1 MSKADIKWTAVSYWA
16 GSLLLIAVA
25 AVIYITQKIDDI
37 TAAAALLGVMLMV
50 SSVFD
55 YIGVGK
61 SAPDERARKI
71 GTLAATWSWYITVS
85 FTGMLLVFSYWNGRE
100 FTTAHLL
107 SIIVFIMTAS
117 MLIINAYFRLKG
129 DVE

>member
-1 MSKADIKWTAVSYWA
+1 MTRADLKWTAISYWA
-16 GSLLLIAVA
+16 GSLLLMAVA

-37 TAAAALLGVMLMV
+37 TAAAALLGVLLMV
-50 SSVFD
+50 SSVFE
-55 YIGVGK
+55 YIGVGR

-107 SIIVFIMTAS
+107 STIVFIMTSS